1 MTCLKY
7 IPTAVVLPVE
17 NLEQNYT
24 LVVGVVAAEVVVVV
38 RVVAVVT
45 TDVIVILMIATLV
58 YLLR

>member
-1 MTCLKY
+1 VTCLKY

-24 LVVGVVAAEVVVVV
+24 LVVVVVVAV